1 MKALIKKIDFISNY
15 CIPEENQL
23 TADMVLYELPNIG
36 QTKGYFKAM
45 KNTFITEAEDGKM
58 LWIYR
63 WNGSEEAF
71 VQKIFKL

>member
-1 MKALIKKIDFISNY
+1 MIDFTSIIVY
-15 CIPEENQL
+15 QGENQL

-58 LWIYR
+58 L
-63 WNGSEEAF
+63 
-71 VQKIFKL
+71 